1 MNYALTALLVFCL
14 IAWGFVLVPP
24 AVRLLNGVVRPSD
37 SISSFRNKMSVL
49 SGSTPSTLRG
59 AGVAAAPAG
68 PRAGRPAEPEPEV
81 EGFGIDLRDGADHA
95 VLDLAAHRR
104 ARPNGADVARRRA
117 AKRRR
122 RNIFTGLLA
131 ALPVTFLLAVVF
143 GGPAWVLFML
153 TMVAF
158 AAYTALLW
166 QMQQAALERGR
177 KVAVLPT
184 GPGAVAQRGE
194 ARHVSLVA
202 R

>member
-49 SGSTPSTLRG
+49 AGSTPSTLRG
-59 AGVAAAPAG
+59 AGVAPASAGSRAGAPAE
-68 PRAGRPAEPEPEV
+68 AEV
-81 EGFGIDLRDGADHA
+81 EGFDIDLRDGPEHQ

-104 ARPNGADVARRRA
+104 GRPNGAEVARRRA

-131 ALPVTFLLAVVF
+131 ALPVTFLLAVVV

-158 AAYTALLW
+158 ATYTALLW
-166 QMQQAALERGR
+166 QMQQAALERAR
-177 KVAVLPT
+177 KVAFLPA
-184 GPGAVAQRGE
+184 GPGATDQRGE
-194 ARHVSLVA
+194 TRHVSLVA